1 MVYRGHIDAQTKA
14 YVRCLRLQSDLT
26 VREIV
31 HLCGISR
38 TSESFQEFAQR
49 VKSTL
54 YSVRREIIDNTIGS
68 MYKRLDLVLNSRGG
82 RTKY

>member
-1 MVYRGHIDAQTKA
+1 MTLRSFLFSSVVYKKMVYRGHIDAQTKA

-38 TSESFQEFAQR
+38 A
-49 VKSTL
+49 
-54 YSVRREIIDNTIGS
+54 SVYRCLNTNTCDKNSHAGHAGG
-68 MYKRLDLVLNSRGG
+68 LVQ
-82 RTKY
+82 